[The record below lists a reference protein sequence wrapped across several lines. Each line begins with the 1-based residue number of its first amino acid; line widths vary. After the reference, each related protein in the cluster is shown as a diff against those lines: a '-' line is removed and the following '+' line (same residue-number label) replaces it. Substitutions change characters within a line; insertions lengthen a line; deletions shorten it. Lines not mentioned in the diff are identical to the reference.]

1 MSERTVTAALVIIG
15 NEILSGRT
23 QDANLAF
30 LATELNEAGI
40 QLREV
45 RVVPDAE
52 ADIVE
57 AVNALRA
64 KHDHVF
70 TTGGIGPTHDDI
82 TSASIAK
89 AFGVPYGR
97 HPEAERRLL
106 AYYPPEKVNPAR
118 MKMAETPEGA
128 ELIDNPVS
136 VAPGFTIGNVHV
148 LPGVPSILQA
158 MCAGLKPRLKGGA
171 AVRSRDHHRVL
182 PRGRDRQ
189 ATGRDPGPPSHGRD
203 RQLPVHAPGRFGTS
217 LVLRSVDAGR
227 DRCGARR
234 GCRTMSASTASRCW
248 TCSERPPLRY
258 SPASRRGPLGG
269 IGRRTRLKIL
279 SPQGRAGSSPA
290 AGTSVAVIPANTY
303 ADRRNSASYR

>member
-1 MSERTVTAALVIIG
+1 MSELTVTAALIIIG

-30 LATELNEAGI
+30 LATELNETGI

-57 AVNALRA
+57 AVNALRTRF
-64 KHDHVF
+64 DHVF

-89 AFGVPYGR
+89 AFDLPYGR

-158 MCAGLKPRLKGGA
+158 MWAGLKPRLKGGA
-171 AVRSRDHHRVL
+171 VVVSRSITVFCPEGEIAKPLGEIQARHPTVEIGSY
-182 PRGRDRQ
+182 PFMRQ
-189 ATGRDPGPPSHGRD
+189 D
-203 RQLPVHAPGRFGTS
+203 RFGTS
-217 LVLRSVDAGR
+217 LVLRSVDAAAIEAAAEAILME
-227 DRCGARR
+227 AR
-234 GCRTMSASTASRCW
+234 
-248 TCSERPPLRY
+248 ERRIEVLD
-258 SPASRRGPLGG
+258 LF
-269 IGRRTRLKIL
+269 
-279 SPQGRAGSSPA
+279 
-290 AGTSVAVIPANTY
+290 
-303 ADRRNSASYR
+303 

>member
-30 LATELNEAGI
+30 LATELNEVGI

-89 AFGVPYGR
+89 AMDVPYGR

-158 MCAGLKPRLKGGA
+158 MWAGLKPRLKGGA
-171 AVRSRDHHRVL
+171 VVQSKTITVFCPEGEIAKPL
-182 PRGRDRQ
+182 AEIQGRHPTVEIGSYPFTRQ
-189 ATGRDPGPPSHGRD
+189 E
-203 RQLPVHAPGRFGTS
+203 RFGTS
-217 LVLRSVDAGR
+217 LVLRSVDAAAIDAALAELQDHVR
-227 DRCGARR
+227 
-234 GCRTMSASTASRCW
+234 
-248 TCSERPPLRY
+248 EH
-258 SPASRRGPLGG
+258 G
-269 IGRRTRLKIL
+269 IEVLDL
-279 SPQGRAGSSPA
+279 F
-290 AGTSVAVIPANTY
+290 
-303 ADRRNSASYR
+303 

>member
-1 MSERTVTAALVIIG
+1 MGERTVTAALVIIG

-40 QLREV
+40 QMREV

-82 TSASIAK
+82 TSASVAK
-89 AFGVPYGR
+89 AFDLPYGR

-106 AYYPPEKVNPAR
+106 AYYPPDKVNPAR

-128 ELIDNPVS
+128 VLIDNPVS

-158 MCAGLKPRLKGGA
+158 MFAGLKPRLQGGA
-171 AVRSRDHHRVL
+171 TVRSRTLTVVCPEGEIAKALGEIQARHPTVEIGSY
-182 PRGRDRQ
+182 PFMRQ
-189 ATGRDPGPPSHGRD
+189 GS
-203 RQLPVHAPGRFGTS
+203 FGTS
-217 LVLRSVDAGR
+217 LVLRSVDQDAIEAAADAILAEIR
-227 DRCGARR
+227 ER
-234 GCRTMSASTASRCW
+234 GV
-248 TCSERPPLRY
+248 E
-258 SPASRRGPLGG
+258 
-269 IGRRTRLKIL
+269 IL
-279 SPQGRAGSSPA
+279 
-290 AGTSVAVIPANTY
+290 
-303 ADRRNSASYR
+303 DLF

>member
-30 LATELNEAGI
+30 LAQELNGIGI
-40 QLREV
+40 QLREA

-57 AVNALRA
+57 AVNACRA

-82 TSASIAK
+82 TAASVAR
-89 AFGVPYGR
+89 ALDRPLVR

-106 AYYPPEKVNPAR
+106 AYYPPEKVNEAR
-118 MKMAETPEGA
+118 MKMADTPEGA

-136 VAPGFTIGNVHV
+136 VAPGFTVENVHV

-158 MCAGLKPRLKGGA
+158 MLPGLKPKLQGGAVVHSRTLTVFCPEGELARPLGEIQARHPTVEIGSYPFMRQDRFGA
-171 AVRSRDHHRVL
+171 AV
-182 PRGRDRQ
+182 
-189 ATGRDPGPPSHGRD
+189 
-203 RQLPVHAPGRFGTS
+203 
-217 LVLRSVDAGR
+217 VLRSVDEAAIAATADELLAVVR
-227 DRCGARR
+227 ER
-234 GCRTMSASTASRCW
+234 GI
-248 TCSERPPLRY
+248 ELLELY
-258 SPASRRGPLGG
+258 
-269 IGRRTRLKIL
+269 
-279 SPQGRAGSSPA
+279 
-290 AGTSVAVIPANTY
+290 
-303 ADRRNSASYR
+303 

>member
-1 MSERTVTAALVIIG
+1 M
-15 NEILSGRT
+15 
-23 QDANLAF
+23 
-30 LATELNEAGI
+30 
-40 QLREV
+40 REV
-45 RVVPDAE
+45 RIVPDAE

-64 KHDHVF
+64 RYDHVF

-89 AFGVPYGR
+89 ALDVPYGR

-158 MCAGLKPRLKGGA
+158 MFAGLKPRLKGGA
-171 AVRSRDHHRVL
+171 VVRSTHDHPAL

-189 ATGRDPGPPSHGRD
+189 AARRDPGRHPTVEIGSYPFMRQEQLRHQPRPAQHRRGRD
-203 RQLPVHAPGRFGTS
+203 RGGGQ
-217 LVLRSVDAGR
+217 R
-227 DRCGARR
+227 DLAESRER
-234 GCRTMSASTASRCW
+234 GI
-248 TCSERPPLRY
+248 E
-258 SPASRRGPLGG
+258 
-269 IGRRTRLKIL
+269 IL
-279 SPQGRAGSSPA
+279 
-290 AGTSVAVIPANTY
+290 
-303 ADRRNSASYR
+303 DLF